1 MTINLSCG
9 NTVMDQFIL
18 EKSLKWIPYNHLKN
32 FRYLVKGGFS
42 IVLKA
47 IWKYKNNDMEV
58 VLKYSTKYELHC
70 NCLSSNAIIY
80 IYGFTKHPE
89 TLNYMIV
96 MDYANKGNLRGNLTE
111 IIKGGWKQRLYM
123 LFKIISGLNEIHNQ
137 NLIHCDFHDGNILI
151 HKDKKYEK
159 DKESKYDKKSDKK
172 DGNGEDEENDEIDD
186 KIYISDLRLS
196 RSVKY
201 IFKKEKIYG
210 VIPYIAPEVLR
221 GRPYTPASDIYSF
234 SMLMWQ
240 FTSGIPPF
248 NDIPHDFQL
257 MLSICKGLRPEI
269 IKNTPQCY
277 VDLMKRCWNDDLSK
291 RPTALEV
298 LNIIKRWI
306 IHSSEIS
313 EELKSNIMEFI
324 DAPIGNN
331 NLITEYH
338 PQAIY
343 TSRLLTFYDKD
354 LDCNDISDCM
364 SCRIDD
370 YLDIETVSLV

>member
-1 MTINLSCG
+1 
-9 NTVMDQFIL
+9 MDQFIL

-58 VLKYSTKYELHC
+58 VLKYSTKVYTNLDEFLYEYELHC

-221 GRPYTPASDIYSF
+221 GRPYTPAS
-234 SMLMWQ
+234 
-240 FTSGIPPF
+240 
-248 NDIPHDFQL
+248 
-257 MLSICKGLRPEI
+257 LRPEI